1 MPDASPDAHP
11 GGTPA
16 PALRTVAVR
25 YQPGVVGESQRQ
37 SHLAQSSDPDSVE
50 HWTTVCGQ
58 LIPAAVAEVAEQP
71 AGMPCLRC
79 LIGLPVPMPG
89 AG

>member
-50 HWTTVCGQ
+50 HWTT
-58 LIPAAVAEVAEQP
+58 
-71 AGMPCLRC
+71 
-79 LIGLPVPMPG
+79 
-89 AG
+89 